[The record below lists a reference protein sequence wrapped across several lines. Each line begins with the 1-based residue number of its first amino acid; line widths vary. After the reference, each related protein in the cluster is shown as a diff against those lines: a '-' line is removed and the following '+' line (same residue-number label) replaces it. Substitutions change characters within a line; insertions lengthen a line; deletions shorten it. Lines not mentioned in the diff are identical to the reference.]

1 MTVMSKAKLP
11 RVTALG
17 AMGLLLVLGACDL
30 NEVSIPELTGPA
42 EQGLSIEM
50 RAVPDILN
58 ADGVSTSTVTV
69 FVRDQNGRPVAN
81 RQLLFAVDGDGLLI
95 SGSVVVGPLQ
105 NGGQGISLGTAG
117 NGVAQLTYQA
127 GTISGIRVWVSCR
140 AYSFDAAGEG
150 GPTRFV
156 AIDQR

>member
-1 MTVMSKAKLP
+1 MNVMPKPKLS
-11 RVTALG
+11 RSMAFAALS
-17 AMGLLLVLGACDL
+17 LLLVLGACDL
-30 NEVSIPELTGPA
+30 DEVRIPELTGPA
-42 EQGLSIEM
+42 EQGLSIDM

-58 ADGVSTSTVTV
+58 ADGVSTSTITV
-69 FVRDQNGRPVAN
+69 RVHDQNGAPVGN

-95 SGSVVVGPLQ
+95 SGNVVVGPLQ
-105 NGGQGISLGTAG
+105 DGGQGISLGTAG
-117 NGVAQLTYQA
+117 NGQAQITYQA

>member
-1 MTVMSKAKLP
+1 MPKPKLS
-11 RVTALG
+11 RLTALA
-17 AMGLLLVLGACDL
+17 AMGFLLVLGACDL
-30 NEVSIPELTGPA
+30 DEVSIPELTGPA
-42 EQGLSIEM
+42 EQGLNIHM

-58 ADGVSTSTVTV
+58 ADGVSTSTITV
-69 FVRDQNGRPVAN
+69 RVSDQSGQPVGN

-95 SGSVVVGPLQ
+95 SGNVVVGPLQ
-105 NGGQGISLGTAG
+105 DGGQGISLGTAG
-117 NGVAQLTYQA
+117 NGVAQITYQA